1 MIPTEL
7 QEDFEYIE
15 NFLSEDEADE
25 LMKYLIEETN
35 WEEREITLF
44 GKTYMQPRLIKW
56 FGEREYTYSNERM
69 RVEMF
74 PGRLDDLRLKLEE
87 NLGCKFNSVLLNYYR
102 DGNDSMG
109 RHSDDEKELGTR
121 PIIASISLGVQRDF
135 VIVEKL
141 GMKRRYVFPLENGS
155 LLVMKEDSQ
164 KLYAHELPKRKKVKE
179 GRINLTFRY
188 VY

>member
-1 MIPTEL
+1 MIPIEL

-25 LMKYLIEETN
+25 LMNYLIDN
-35 WEEREITLF
+35 IDWEEREITLF

-56 FGEREYTYSNERM
+56 IGEREYIYSNERM

-74 PGRLDDLRLKLEE
+74 PRRLEE
-87 NLGCKFNSVLLNYYR
+87 VRERLERELGCNFNSVLLNYYR

-121 PIIASISLGVQRDF
+121 PTIASISLGVQRDF

-141 GMKRRYVFPLENGS
+141 GMKKRYVFPLGNGS
-155 LLVMKEDSQ
+155 LLIMKEDSQ
-164 KLYAHELPKRKKVKE
+164 KLYAHELPKRKKLKE

>member
-1 MIPTEL
+1 MIPPEL

-15 NFLSEDEADE
+15 NFLSEDEADD
-25 LMKYLIEETN
+25 LMNYLIEKID

-44 GKTYMQPRLIKW
+44 GKTHMQPRLIKW
-56 FGEREYTYSNERM
+56 IGESEYTYSNERM
-69 RVEMF
+69 RVETF
-74 PGRLDDLRLKLEE
+74 PRRLEVLRERLGRE
-87 NLGCKFNSVLLNYYR
+87 LGCKFNSVLLNYYR

-141 GMKRRYVFPLENGS
+141 GMKKRYVLPLEHGS
-155 LLVMKEDSQ
+155 LLVMREDSQ
-164 KLYAHELPKRKKVKE
+164 KLYLHELPKRKKVKT